1 MTELKNSYSDNAV
14 VVMLDNGMTVT
25 YEHLPYAHS
34 ATAGLWIKTGS
45 ANEPK
50 HITGISH
57 FLEHLF
63 FKGTPTRTARQ
74 ILEPIESRGGQLNAF
89 TSREYTCVYTK
100 MLDRHIATGIDVL
113 ADVIKNSTFAEMEKE
128 RNVILE
134 EIASLDDVPE
144 DFIHELLALRMWP
157 DHPLGRSVSG
167 YAETVS
173 AIGLDMIRSYY
184 GDWYHPANMYFSIA
198 GNFDVDAVLAQV
210 SNVFGQLKAKPAL
223 PRPGPPSFASGI
235 EIGDKDIGQHHFC
248 FGFPGSNV
256 SDRRRYVFDILWCAL
271 GGGSTSRLFQKIRE
285 DEGLAYSIY
294 TFNSSYFTTG
304 MFGVYAAV
312 APENFAKTVDLSFE
326 EIRKFRDEGITA
338 DELELN
344 REHLKGSMLMSLEGT
359 FNRMQRMAK
368 SMMYYG
374 RMVSIDEVL
383 TSLDAVTADDIGA
396 VSRDIFQPDKC
407 SVVAVGPAEHAPFS
421 EIAL

>member
-1 MTELKNSYSDNAV
+1 MT
-14 VVMLDNGMTVT
+14 LDNGLTVT
-25 YEHLPYAHS
+25 YEHLPYLHS

-45 ANEPK
+45 ANEPRE
-50 HITGISH
+50 ITGISH

-63 FKGTPTRTARQ
+63 FKGTPTRTTRQ

-89 TSREYTCVYTK
+89 TSSEYTCLYTK
-100 MLDRHIATGIDVL
+100 MLDKHIFTGLDVL
-113 ADVIKNSTFAEMEKE
+113 ADILKNSTFAEMEKE

-144 DFIHELLALRMWP
+144 DLVHEILALRMWP

-167 YAETVS
+167 YAATVE
-173 AIGLDMIRSYY
+173 AITLDMIKQYY
-184 GDWYHPANMYFSIA
+184 AEWYHPANMYFSIA
-198 GNFDVDAVLAQV
+198 GNFDVDAVLDQV
-210 SNVFGQLKAKPAL
+210 QREFGQLHTKQPL
-223 PRPGPPSFASGI
+223 PRPGAPSFASGI
-235 EIGDKDIGQHHFC
+235 DLVDKDIGQHHFC
-248 FGFPGSNV
+248 FGFPGPTV
-256 SDRRRYVFDILWCAL
+256 AERRRYVFDVLWCAL

-294 TFNSSYFTTG
+294 TFNSAYFTSG

-312 APENFAKTVDLSFE
+312 APENFAKTVDMSFE
-326 EIRKFRDEGITA
+326 EIRKFRDDGIAA
-338 DELELN
+338 DELDLN
-344 REHLKGSMLMSLEGT
+344 REHLKGSMLMSLEGS

-374 RMVSIDEVL
+374 RLLSIDEVM
-383 TSLDAVTADDIGA
+383 TSLNGVTAEDIA
-396 VSRDIFQPDKC
+396 EVSRDIFQPDKC
-407 SVVAVGPAEHAPFS
+407 QVVAIGPAEGAPIT

>member
-1 MTELKNSYSDNAV
+1 MAELKNLYSDDAAAIS
-14 VVMLDNGMTVT
+14 LENGMTVT
-25 YEHLPYAHS
+25 FEHLPYAHS

-50 HITGISH
+50 AITGISH

-100 MLDRHIATGIDVL
+100 MLDRHIATGIEIL
-113 ADVIKNSTFAEMEKE
+113 GDVIKNSTFAEMEKE

-144 DFIHELLALRMWP
+144 DLIHEMLALRIWP

-167 YAETVS
+167 YADTVS
-173 AIGLDMIRSYY
+173 GITLEQIRQYY
-184 GDWYHPANMYFSIA
+184 GEWYHPADMYFSVA
-198 GNFDVDAVLAQV
+198 GNFDKDAVLAQV
-210 SNVFGQLKAKPAL
+210 TNEFGQLKARPLL

-235 EIGDKDIGQHHFC
+235 EVADKDIGQNHFC
-248 FGFPGSNV
+248 FGFPGPTV
-256 SDRRRYVFDILWCAL
+256 SEPRRYVYDVLWCAL

-294 TFNSSYFTTG
+294 TFQSAYFTTG

-312 APENFAKTVDLSFE
+312 APENFARTVDLSFQ
-326 EIRKFRDEGITA
+326 EIRKLRDDGIPA

-359 FNRMQRMAK
+359 FSRMQRMAK

-374 RMVSIDEVL
+374 RMLSIDEIL
-383 TSLDAVTADDIGA
+383 ASLDAVTAEDIVA
-396 VSRDIFQPDKC
+396 LCRDIFQPDKC
-407 SVVAVGPAEHAPFS
+407 NVVAIGPAEHAPIM
-421 EIAL
+421 EIGL

>member
-1 MTELKNSYSDNAV
+1 MAELKNSYSDNAV
-14 VVMLDNGMTVT
+14 AISLENGMTVT
-25 YEHLPYAHS
+25 FEHLPYVHS

-50 HITGISH
+50 NITGISH

-63 FKGTPTRTARQ
+63 FKGTPTRTTRQ
-74 ILEPIESRGGQLNAF
+74 ILEPIESRGGHLNAF

-113 ADVIKNSTFAEMEKE
+113 ADIIKNSTFAEMDKE

-167 YAETVS
+167 YAETV
-173 AIGLDMIRSYY
+173 AKIGLDQIRQYY
-184 GDWYHPANMYFSIA
+184 AEWYHPANMYFSIA
-198 GNFDVDAVLAQV
+198 GNFDKDAVLAQV
-210 SNVFGQLKAKPAL
+210 ANEFGQLKPKPLL

-235 EIGDKDIGQHHFC
+235 EVADKDIGQHHFC
-248 FGFPGSNV
+248 FGFPGPTV
-256 SDRRRYVFDILWCAL
+256 AEQRRYVYDVLWCAL

-294 TFNSSYFTTG
+294 TFNSAYFTTG

-312 APENFAKTVDLSFE
+312 APENFARTVDLSFE
-326 EIRKFRDEGITA
+326 EIRKFRDDPIGA

-374 RMVSIDEVL
+374 RMVPIDEIL
-383 TSLDAVTADDIGA
+383 TSLDAVTAEDIGA

-407 SVVAVGPAEHAPFS
+407 NVVAIGPAEHAPIT